1 MEGRIRKQGSIET
14 LSIFFTTGIAAGT
27 ALCPSYGAAA
37 PEAWF
42 MAAGISFDAAAL
54 ALTITCSIRALKK
67 SAAWMAALY
76 FTIGIFCA
84 CSDALGTCG
93 CTGSPCFLK
102 SCAEEFA
109 FRCRALISTIPF
121 PHTNSSGLINAL
133 LTGDKSCLDKSVVTA
148 FRNSGAAHILALSGL
163 HLGIIYGILRK
174 MTAVLGNSRTAVAA
188 RSTAVISASVF
199 YTVACGSG
207 ASLTRALLFI
217 IINEITHLTHRRAKP
232 ARVYCTALLI
242 QLTLSPHVIGTVSFQ
257 LSYLAMAGIFFLHPA
272 LKGWFPEGNGLMSPA
287 WISRKMWNAMSI
299 AISCQIFTGP
309 ASWFYFGTF
318 PKYFIIA
325 NLMAL
330 PVTSLLMT
338 SATATVAL
346 HAAGICPQ
354 FMISVTD
361 GLATTLI
368 FITDTIA
375 GI

>member
-1 MEGRIRKQGSIET
+1 MEGQIRIQGSIET
-14 LSIFFTTGIAAGT
+14 LSIFFTAGIAAGT
-27 ALCPSYGAAA
+27 ALCPSDGSAD
-37 PEAWF
+37 PGTWF

-54 ALTITCSIRALKK
+54 ALAITCRIRSLKE

-84 CSDALGTCG
+84 CSDSFGTG
-93 CTGSPCFLK
+93 IRTGSPCFLK

-109 FRCRALISTIPF
+109 DRCRALISSIPF

-163 HLGIIYGILRK
+163 HLGIIYGLLRK
-174 MTAVLGNSRTAVAA
+174 VTSVLGNSRAAVAV
-188 RSTAVISASVF
+188 RSAAVISASAF

-242 QLTLSPHVIGTVSFQ
+242 QLTLSPNVIGTVSFQ
-257 LSYLAMAGIFFLHPA
+257 LSYLAMAGIFFLHPV
-272 LKGWFPEGNGLMSPA
+272 LKSWFPEGNDRIPPT
-287 WISRKMWNAMSI
+287 WISRKMWDAMSL
-299 AISCQIFTGP
+299 AVSCQIFTGP

-361 GLATTLI
+361 GLAAALI